1 MTIADLRDIIT
12 DLPDGMQ
19 IALPGYELG
28 TDPATHAVVRG
39 LAPRRKI
46 YWYEGILGGPEDG
59 FIPQRNFLCLWTN
72 NQQGDVEGRLREAG
86 IEATYNME
94 KDRWYSSGWSDELVQ
109 IRLPFDEVAS

>member
-12 DLPDGMQ
+12 DLPDAMQ

-46 YWYEGILGGPEDG
+46 YWYEGVLGGPEDG
-59 FIPQRNFLCLWTN
+59 FIPARNFLCLWTH

-86 IEATYNME
+86 IEATYNPN
-94 KDRWYSSGWSDELVQ
+94 KGRWYSSCWSDDLVQ
-109 IRLPFDEVAS
+109 MRIPFDEVAS